1 MLSALGVDYVIN
13 PLGERPNEEQMIEL
27 VDGVDVIVAGTE
39 PITERVMA
47 NAPGL
52 RLISRVGV
60 GLDNIDLPA
69 AKRRSISVSNTPLA
83 PVPAVA
89 EMTITFML
97 VILRALHVSNARMH
111 RGEWHKVIG
120 RRITDVRIGIVGV
133 GNIGRAVLKNLGA
146 LGVSEVLLHDNDSDL
161 NLQERV
167 EGLATQWVSLDKL
180 LSNSDVITL
189 HLPLTES
196 TTNLISFRELM
207 NMNKDSVLIN
217 TSRGGIVNE
226 DDLYQVLNQGH
237 LAGAGID
244 VFENE
249 PYVGP
254 LATVE
259 RCLLTSHMA
268 SASVDCRA
276 RMEVEATEE
285 VVRFLTGQ
293 PLMFPVA
300 ESNNLANLR

>member
-1 MLSALGVDYVIN
+1 
-13 PLGERPNEEQMIEL
+13 
-27 VDGVDVIVAGTE
+27 
-39 PITERVMA
+39 
-47 NAPGL
+47 
-52 RLISRVGV
+52 
-60 GLDNIDLPA
+60 
-69 AKRRSISVSNTPLA
+69 
-83 PVPAVA
+83 
-89 EMTITFML
+89 
-97 VILRALHVSNARMH
+97 
-111 RGEWHKVIG
+111 
-120 RRITDVRIGIVGV
+120 
-133 GNIGRAVLKNLGA
+133 
-146 LGVSEVLLHDNDSDL
+146 VLLHDNDSDL

-300 ESNNLANLR
+300 ESNNLANLRKRMKDL